1 MEAVLNFLTAQ
12 AEIIGTVTAV
22 ICVILIVKQNSLNF
36 PIGIIK
42 DFFLLYVFV
51 KYNLYA
57 STFSQIV
64 LIILS
69 FYGWYKWLRGG
80 ENQTE
85 LKISRLDVKE
95 TVICFAVWF
104 FGSLGLAT
112 VLVQMAKSGYITEPS
127 YVYWDS
133 SITVAIFIAYWL
145 MARKKL
151 ENWLVWLL
159 FVNLQ
164 YLILNPI
171 KGLYFF
177 TFLQIIY
184 ISLAVFGFNTWL
196 KDWRKNEVGK
206 LANESA

>member
-1 MEAVLNFLTAQ
+1 MEAVINFLTGQ

-22 ICVILIVKQNSLNF
+22 ICVILIMKQNPLNF

-42 DFFLLYVFV
+42 DFFLLYVFI
-51 KYNLYA
+51 KYTLWA

-64 LIILS
+64 LISLS

-80 ENQTE
+80 ENQSE
-85 LKISRLDVKE
+85 LKVSRLELKE
-95 TVICFAVWF
+95 AIICLAVLI

-112 VLVQMAKSGYITEPS
+112 VLIELAHRGIITQPS
-127 YVYWDS
+127 FVYWDS
-133 SITVAIFIAYWL
+133 SITMAIFIAYWL

-151 ENWLVWLL
+151 ENWLVWLI

-164 YLILNPI
+164 YLILNPL

-177 TFLQIIY
+177 TFLQVIY
-184 ISLAVFGFNTWL
+184 ITLAILGFNTWL
-196 KDWRKNEVGK
+196 KDLRKNEIGN
-206 LANESA
+206 LASDSA

>member
-1 MEAVLNFLTAQ
+1 MEAVLNFLTGQ
-12 AEIIGTVTAV
+12 AEIIGTIAAI
-22 ICVILIVKQNSLNF
+22 ICLILIMKQNPLNF

-51 KYNLYA
+51 KYALWG

-64 LIILS
+64 MISLS

-85 LKISRLDVKE
+85 LKISRLELKE
-95 TVICFAVWF
+95 AIICFVVWI
-104 FGSLGLAT
+104 FGSLGLASAFIELANRGIIKPA
-112 VLVQMAKSGYITEPS
+112 V

-133 SITVAIFIAYWL
+133 AITVAMFIAYWL

-151 ENWLVWLL
+151 ENWLVWLV

-164 YLILNPI
+164 YLAMNLIL
-171 KGLYFF
+171 GLKYF
-177 TFLQIIY
+177 TFLQIVY
-184 ISLAVFGFNTWL
+184 ITLAIFGFNTWL
-196 KDWRKNEVGK
+196 KDLRKNKIGN
-206 LANESA
+206 LASDSA